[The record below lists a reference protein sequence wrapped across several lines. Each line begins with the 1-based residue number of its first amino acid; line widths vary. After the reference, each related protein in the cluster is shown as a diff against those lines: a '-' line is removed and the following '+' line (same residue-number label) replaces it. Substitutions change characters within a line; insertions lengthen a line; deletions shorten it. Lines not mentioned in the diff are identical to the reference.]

1 MKRIIAIFM
10 AFFLLLSGF
19 SSEMVIKASG
29 GGSDDEQPLYLRFK
43 LFTLNKD
50 NRYVP
55 FDNSYGF
62 INPQNLNLT
71 LFRKTS
77 QIDFT
82 AEDFNDP
89 SHTKLNQILKEEKNC
104 DKTITVTGS
113 FGDDTDYHFDTNIN
127 PRYLYSSTASV
138 QPTLLYYGKFDF
150 VDLKKFYSFIE
161 SPKTNLD
168 YENTFIDWTSNN
180 VFGNY
185 YLSLDDDYQKY
196 FGYDDHSYGF
206 RFLNLY
212 PTYSSSSPEYAN
224 KKGYFTLA
232 FLVVPTDANLESDEN
247 SYQQPIFSKIEYY
260 GDEAKKPNRLS
271 YRMKKEG
278 TTSKEL
284 RDTHFNSEIFKEVDV
299 DHNGDN
305 EKYMFTIAG
314 LKNKKPEVSATID
327 RITTSNNE
335 ANKINEN
342 PPNGYYGSPDPY
354 GYGKAIDAGQYFN
367 GYHKYGTTSLK
378 YLVSDTKFVNS
389 KKLKTII
396 HQAIEPT
403 VRVEYETQ
411 GDPNPPT
418 LRVKLTSHIPESQR
432 LKDDKGNDI
441 NENYSAYYEFSKD
454 KLAAGFPFVAKGDYN
469 LFKDDY
475 YYNNLNVDKVGDPD
489 DNYEITKRLEA
500 QGNESLDYVIS
511 VRRKTAFV
519 APPVTTK
526 DVLVK
531 TKLEWVGR
539 KTLSYYAYNLGQ
551 RYYTATPE
559 TLEDHYQVENH
570 QSRFTVYSSKLEDLL
585 EEKKL
590 VKLRYQS
597 SNLEEKKI
605 PVKLIYVGS
614 ASAHNWF
621 SGYDSAIYTIRP
633 DGENPEQVF
642 RTDGD
647 TYLVKTRVEKNSD
660 GTEFTLVLRAIER
673 RKPDVELIFQ
683 DDKGNV
689 INEKSKIPSDFKI
702 DTKLTHGSISD
713 LISFKASD
721 VTDGKKTNKTFT
733 EKIDYDKAYN
743 TDYQLSLSGS
753 IDGWE
758 SPIIQEDSV
767 NKHSFRI
774 VVKKKAA
781 PVAPAKVTL
790 PLFVKHIHEGEGAPS
805 RFTLNKPTTKNTF
818 THTYYDFNTE
828 DKFIGSTNVTEVKIM
843 DALFETTD
851 PKREI
856 SVKIE
861 KIGDEAVT
869 PETPFVITPME
880 TQKEGIYQT
889 TNYEVK
895 LNIEK
900 SAGQLVLVIKT
911 KKKTTSS
918 GLTPPGPIL
927 PTPDPEPTLPG
938 PTPPTPP
945 TPPILPVPILPVPI
959 LPVPIPPVPPVIIQ
973 NEDVP
978 LGPVPVI
985 ADSEDEIV
993 PPPEEKPEVI
1003 IPEEEELEDIEIGFD
1018 DTPQGSTDI
1027 EEEPSEDLSVD
1038 EDGSPRGDTKL
1049 KKLLAKT
1056 GGREVFFIPALLSFF
1071 ALLLFSLFF
1080 FSKRKEEK

>member
-1 MKRIIAIFM
+1 MKRVIAIFM

-19 SSEMVIKASG
+19 SSEMLIKASG

-50 NRYVP
+50 NQYVP
-55 FDNSYGF
+55 FNNSYGF
-62 INPQNLNLT
+62 INPQNLKLT

-77 QIDFT
+77 QEDFT

-89 SHTKLNQILKEEKNC
+89 SHTKLNQILEEEKIC

-127 PRYLYSSTASV
+127 PRYLHSSTASV

-150 VDLKKFYSFIE
+150 VDLKNFYSFIE
-161 SPKTNLD
+161 SPKTKLD
-168 YENTFIDWTSNN
+168 YENTFIDWTSNY
-180 VFGNY
+180 VSGNY

-232 FLVVPTDANLESDEN
+232 FLVVPTDDNLESDEN
-247 SYQQPIFSKIEYY
+247 SYQQPIFSKIEYH

-271 YRMKKEG
+271 YRMEKKG

-342 PPNGYYGSPDPY
+342 PPNGSYGFQDSF
-354 GYGKAIDAGQYFN
+354 GNGKATDGGTYFN

-378 YLVSDTKFVNS
+378 YLVSDTKFVDS

-418 LRVKLTSHIPESQR
+418 LMVKLTSYIPESQR

-469 LFKDDY
+469 LFRDNDPWL
-475 YYNNLNVDKVGDPD
+475 NNLDVDKVGDPD
-489 DNYEITKRLEA
+489 GNYEIIKNLEPHYD
-500 QGNESLDYVIS
+500 GDEKLDYVIR

-539 KTLSYYAYNLGQ
+539 KTLQFYTYNLGQ
-551 RYYTATPE
+551 RYYTAYPVTV
-559 TLEDHYQVENH
+559 EDNYQVENY
-570 QSRFTVYSSKLEDLL
+570 QSKFTVFSNKPEDLL
-585 EEKKL
+585 KEKRL

-621 SGYDSAIYTIRP
+621 SDDNSSIYTIKP

-642 RTDGD
+642 KTDGD

-673 RKPDVELIFQ
+673 TNPDIELIFQ
-683 DDKGNV
+683 DDKGSV

-713 LISFKASD
+713 FISFTASD
-721 VTDGKKTNKTFT
+721 VTDGKNVKKTFA
-733 EKIDYDKAYN
+733 EKVDYDKAYN

-767 NKHSFRI
+767 NKHSFKI
-774 VVKKKAA
+774 IVKKMA
-781 PVAPAKVTL
+781 PVAP
-790 PLFVKHIHEGEGAPS
+790 
-805 RFTLNKPTTKNTF
+805 
-818 THTYYDFNTE
+818 
-828 DKFIGSTNVTEVKIM
+828 
-843 DALFETTD
+843 
-851 PKREI
+851 
-856 SVKIE
+856 
-861 KIGDEAVT
+861 
-869 PETPFVITPME
+869 
-880 TQKEGIYQT
+880 
-889 TNYEVK
+889 
-895 LNIEK
+895 
-900 SAGQLVLVIKT
+900 VL
-911 KKKTTSS
+911 
-918 GLTPPGPIL
+918 PIL
-927 PTPDPEPTLPG
+927 PEPL
-938 PTPPTPP
+938 PTPTPPVTPTPP
-945 TPPILPVPILPVPI
+945 TPPILPLPILPT
-959 LPVPIPPVPPVIIQ
+959 PIPPVPPVIIQ
-973 NEDVP
+973 SEDIP

-1027 EEEPSEDLSVD
+1027 EEEPSKDLSVD

-1071 ALLLFSLFF
+1071 ALLLLSLFF